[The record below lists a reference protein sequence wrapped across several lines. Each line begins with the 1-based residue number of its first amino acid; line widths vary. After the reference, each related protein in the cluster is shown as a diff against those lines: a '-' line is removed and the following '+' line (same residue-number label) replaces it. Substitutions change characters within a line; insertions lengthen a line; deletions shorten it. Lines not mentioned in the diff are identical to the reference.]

1 MADANRPEREPP
13 PARSLF
19 PAFVAMTTRWKDNDP
34 YGHLNNVVYYELFD
48 AAVNQLLI
56 ERGLLDPATSPVIGL
71 VVESRCRFHVSL
83 AFPDA
88 VEVGVAVEAIGRSS
102 VHYRLAVFK
111 AGAGIAAADGRYTHV
126 YVDRATGKP
135 VTIPEPHLSAMR
147 QWRVTSSTDLG

>member
-1 MADANRPEREPP
+1 MDDDKPSREPAP
-13 PARSLF
+13 GRD
-19 PAFVAMTTRWKDNDP
+19 AFAVFVPLTTRWSDNDP

-71 VVESRCRFHVSL
+71 VVDSRCRFLASL

-102 VHYRLAVFK
+102 VNYRLGIFK
-111 AGAGIAAADGRYTHV
+111 AGTPSAAADGRYTHV
-126 YVDRATGKP
+126 YVERASGRP
-135 VTIPEPHLSAMR
+135 VAIPEPHRRAMQAWKVR
-147 QWRVTSSTDLG
+147 SGP